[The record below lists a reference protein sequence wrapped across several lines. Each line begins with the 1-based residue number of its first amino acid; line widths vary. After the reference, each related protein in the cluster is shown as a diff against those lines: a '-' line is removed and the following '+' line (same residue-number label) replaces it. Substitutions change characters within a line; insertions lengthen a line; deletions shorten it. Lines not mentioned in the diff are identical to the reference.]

1 MDRQTLTDR
10 LLAMLK
16 KGPPLLQILTGP
28 RQVGKT
34 TCAAAIAK
42 AWAGPTR
49 FASADTPRP
58 PEPEWIQNEWQLARA
73 EDSATAPALLI
84 LDEVQKVRR
93 WSEVVKALWDQDRA
107 QGQPLRVLLL
117 GSSALQP
124 AEGSAESLAGR
135 FFLHRATHWT
145 WPESQS
151 TFGFTL
157 PQWLTFGGY
166 PGAARFAYDETAWR
180 AYVRDALVETA
191 IARDVIALER
201 VAKPALLRN
210 LFVLAAQHPAQILAY
225 NKMLGQLH
233 DAGNTTTLAH
243 YLELLGKAYLVSGLH
258 AYSGSRVRS
267 RASRPKLVVWNN
279 ALVHAIDLRSGE
291 QAYTDREW
299 YGRLV
304 ENAVGAHLLNH
315 LQSLP
320 FAVHY
325 WREGNHEVDYVVTA
339 GERVWAIEV
348 RSGRTMRGDGMTAFL
363 RVCPRALPVIVGA
376 GSVTLEEFFAAEPA
390 AWLQSLR

>member
-1 MDRQTLTDR
+1 MDRRALTNR
-10 LLAMLK
+10 ILTMLQQ
-16 KGPPLLQILTGP
+16 GPPLLQILTGP

-34 TCAAAIAK
+34 TCATAIAA
-42 AWAGPTR
+42 AWPGPTR

-73 EDSATAPALLI
+73 DDSAARPALLI

-107 QGQPLRVLLL
+107 KNQPMRILLL
-117 GSSALQP
+117 GSSALQL
-124 AEGSAESLAGR
+124 AEGTAESLAGR

-145 WPESQS
+145 WPECEA

-166 PGAARFAYDETAWR
+166 PGAAKLAGDELAWR

-201 VAKPALLRN
+201 VAKPALLRQ
-210 LFVLAAQHPAQILAY
+210 LFALAAQHPAQILAY

-243 YLELLGKAYLVSGLH
+243 YLELLGKAYLVSGLS
-258 AYSGSRVRS
+258 AFSGSRVRS
-267 RASRPKLVVWNN
+267 RASSPKLVVWNN
-279 ALVHAIDLRSGE
+279 ALVHAIDLRSSE
-291 QAYTDREW
+291 QAHSDREW

-315 LQSLP
+315 LQTLP

-325 WREGNHEVDYVVTA
+325 WRDGHDEVDYVVTA
-339 GERVWAIEV
+339 GQRIWAIEV
-348 RSGRTMRGDGMTAFL
+348 KSGRTMRGNGLSAFRSL
-363 RVCPRALPVIVGA
+363 HPQATPVIVGA